1 MHCAN
6 RNSKLDAIGRTAW
19 IALLIN
25 LYFKPHWKWL
35 TCYVKY
41 FAVLFRGSLEYAT
54 INTKKISILK
64 RPLISFQVTQS
75 EKCCKI
81 WTMDSCKGEICK
93 NPGKRPWKKNVLRCQ
108 TYASSTCPRF
118 VKHLSLFV
126 CSPQPRNDI
135 TDSSVR
141 TLHLHPT
148 YTSDLRA
155 CRNAGSAHCHLLAFS
170 CGYKAVETP
179 KLGLQQCDYALIW
192 NFGQYIH
199 K

>member
-1 MHCAN
+1 MHRAS

-41 FAVLFRGSLEYAT
+41 FAVLFHGSLEYAT

-93 NPGKRPWKKNVLRCQ
+93 NPGKRPWKKMCSVVRHMLQALVRALWNIWACLYVHHSREMTSQTPVSGLYICILPTPLTWGPVGTLVLL
-108 TYASSTCPRF
+108 TVTF
-118 VKHLSLFV
+118 WLFHV
-126 CSPQPRNDI
+126 AIRQ
-135 TDSSVR
+135 
-141 TLHLHPT
+141 
-148 YTSDLRA
+148 
-155 CRNAGSAHCHLLAFS
+155 
-170 CGYKAVETP
+170 
-179 KLGLQQCDYALIW
+179 
-192 NFGQYIH
+192 
-199 K
+199 